1 MLLLLSRHSSC
12 SVGSPAKASRS
23 TRYRSMTRWIGLPR
37 TTDVRRSLDKKWSVG
52 QETATLGLIMHCI
65 YANTLLALL
74 VAAACRSERDCSRGS
89 WLLWSTRVVQTL
101 RAYIGNHFQQP
112 FNNQSGTFGTCWYRR
127 YHGTWIRHSR
137 GGTMKRHSTRT
148 YAASLHN

>member
-1 MLLLLSRHSSC
+1 MLLLLSRHSSCSSSC

-127 YHGTWIRHSR
+127 YHGT
-137 GGTMKRHSTRT
+137 
-148 YAASLHN
+148 SLEREPTAP